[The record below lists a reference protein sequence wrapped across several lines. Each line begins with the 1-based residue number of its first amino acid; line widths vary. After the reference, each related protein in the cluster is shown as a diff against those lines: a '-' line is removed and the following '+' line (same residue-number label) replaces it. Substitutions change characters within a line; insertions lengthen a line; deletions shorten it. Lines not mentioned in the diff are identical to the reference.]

1 MGTWRAYGCLTGR
14 LPGRLPTLGIPKYL
28 LVHTRLTGH
37 GSWMPDNCVSS
48 SPGWLTLPCAWGP
61 TCLAPCHRPLSLS
74 LSFSPCTHPTPC
86 TAPRLPFLRLHDFTL
101 PVRHV
106 GLLSHRNATRA
117 RLLRSQASGSTR
129 LPLACFSPTIRD
141 LASKRPPVFLEAL
154 LTLHP
159 LRRAPDAAFCAISF
173 PSPNTTRPLAP
184 QLPLCNVSFVPSVSC
199 VHPCLISSSD

>member
-1 MGTWRAYGCLTGR
+1 MDAGQLCVLFPWLADASMCLGAHLLGA
-14 LPGRLPTLGIPKYL
+14 LPPTSLSL
-28 LVHTRLTGH
+28 
-37 GSWMPDNCVSS
+37 S
-48 SPGWLTLPCAWGP
+48 
-61 TCLAPCHRPLSLS
+61 LSLS
-74 LSFSPCTHPTPC
+74 LSFSLSRLARTPRL
-86 TAPRLPFLRLHDFTL
+86 APPPRLPFLRLHDFTL